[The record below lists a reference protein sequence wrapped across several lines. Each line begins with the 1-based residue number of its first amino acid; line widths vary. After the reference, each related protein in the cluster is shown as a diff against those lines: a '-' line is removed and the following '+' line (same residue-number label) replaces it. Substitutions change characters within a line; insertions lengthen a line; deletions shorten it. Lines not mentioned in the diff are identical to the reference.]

1 MPPLTPTLVFFPL
14 RTRGAIFLRRV
25 TSLQYLAKPGGR
37 ASEDKTGT
45 VIKGG
50 GEVRSALKSLRFAAE
65 GLSTGGFH
73 PGSSGGLAALFV
85 GKT

>member
-1 MPPLTPTLVFFPL
+1 MPPLTPTPAFFPL

-25 TSLQYLAKPGGR
+25 TSLRYLAKPGGW
-37 ASEDKTGT
+37 ASEDKAGT

-73 PGSSGGLAALFV
+73 PRSSGGLAALFV
-85 GKT
+85 GIT